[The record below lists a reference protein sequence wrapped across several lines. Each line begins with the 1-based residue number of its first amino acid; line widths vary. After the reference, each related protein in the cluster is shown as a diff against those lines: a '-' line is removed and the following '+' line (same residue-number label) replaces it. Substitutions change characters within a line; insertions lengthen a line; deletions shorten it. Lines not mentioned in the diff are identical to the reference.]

1 MKYGVGKDQYVA
13 QNVIEAIVLS
23 TFSLFGLKVVE
34 MHVGLNRRSLRR
46 ALCQRQL
53 LDAKQEGK
61 YWAKRDKKIKKDVVS
76 KDVKTIVAKWYFEE
90 TKLNPNK

>member
-1 MKYGVGKDQYVA
+1 
-13 QNVIEAIVLS
+13 
-23 TFSLFGLKVVE
+23 

-61 YWAKRDKKIKKDVVS
+61 HWAKRDKKIKKDVVS
-76 KDVKTIVAKWYFEE
+76 KDVKAIVVKWYFEE